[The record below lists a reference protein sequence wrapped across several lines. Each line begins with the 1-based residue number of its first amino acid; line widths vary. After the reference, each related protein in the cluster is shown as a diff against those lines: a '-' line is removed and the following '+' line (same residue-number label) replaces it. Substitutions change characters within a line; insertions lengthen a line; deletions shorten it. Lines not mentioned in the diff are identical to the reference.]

1 MNTNTNIALLKTLSD
16 DYYHN
21 RISFAEYR
29 KERTQILKCIDEDVN
44 GVIIA
49 EDNAEIDKSFINKAL
64 AFLKIDKFK
73 ESS

>member
-1 MNTNTNIALLKTLSD
+1 MKSNTNIALLKTLSD

-29 KERTQILKCIDEDVN
+29 KERTQILKCIDEDIN
-44 GVIIA
+44 GVIII

-73 ESS
+73 ESN